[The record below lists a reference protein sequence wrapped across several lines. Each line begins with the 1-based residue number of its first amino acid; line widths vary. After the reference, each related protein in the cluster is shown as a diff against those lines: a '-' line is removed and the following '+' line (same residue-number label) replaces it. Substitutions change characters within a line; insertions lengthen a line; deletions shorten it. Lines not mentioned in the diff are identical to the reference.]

1 MAGSLLLLCFFLAP
15 ETAFL
20 RQYSVSAIGEE
31 MPKKDAEEK
40 PGPEQTSFQPFTFSR
55 SLKTG
60 MNRGHLLRE
69 IIRPWSTLRLPG
81 VWVVMLQYAG
91 LVASIVTIST
101 VAPQIVSAP
110 PYLWGKDAGLI
121 NIGGLIGTFLGGLYT
136 FVLADLILKSEARK
150 QRHGYS
156 EPESRLK
163 TQFPA
168 LTLGTFGLWVFGAVA
183 AHPGPRRW
191 VGLQFG
197 YGMLAFALMQAPSV
211 GFNYVSIT
219 LHFLGMTDEAD
230 H

>member
-1 MAGSLLLLCFFLAP
+1 MAGSLLFVCFFLQP

-20 RQYSVSAIGEE
+20 RQDSASAIGEG
-31 MPKKDAEEK
+31 MPRKDAEAK
-40 PGPEQTSFQPFTFSR
+40 SSPEPTSFLPFTFGR
-55 SLKTG
+55 SLKIG

-69 IIRPWSTLRLPG
+69 IIRPWSTLRLSG

-101 VAPQIVSAP
+101 VAPQIMSAP

-121 NIGGLIGTFLGGLYT
+121 NIGGLIGTFLGGFYT
-136 FVLADLILKSEARK
+136 FVVADLILKSEAQK

-168 LTLGTFGLWVFGAVA
+168 LVLGTFGLWIFGAFA
-183 AHPGPRRW
+183 ANPGPRRW
-191 VGLQFG
+191 IGLQFG

-211 GFNYVSIT
+211 GFNYVSTT
-219 LHFLGMTDEAD
+219 LHFLEVTDEAD

>member
-1 MAGSLLLLCFFLAP
+1 MAGSLFFLCFFLQP

-20 RQYSVSAIGEE
+20 RQDSASAIGEA
-31 MPKKDAEEK
+31 MPRKDAEAK
-40 PGPEQTSFQPFTFSR
+40 SSPEQTSLPPFTFGR
-55 SLKTG
+55 SLKIG
-60 MNRGHLLRE
+60 VNRGHLFRE
-69 IIRPWSTLRLPG
+69 IIRPWSTLLLPG

-101 VAPQIVSAP
+101 VAPQIMSAP
-110 PYLWGKDAGLI
+110 PYLWGKDVGLI
-121 NIGGLIGTFLGGLYT
+121 NIGGLIGTFLGGFYT
-136 FVLADLILKSEARK
+136 FVVADLILKSDAQK

-168 LTLGTFGLWVFGAVA
+168 LTLGTFGLWIFGAFA
-183 AHPGPRRW
+183 ANPGPRRW

-219 LHFLGMTDEAD
+219 LYFLEVTDEAD

>member
-1 MAGSLLLLCFFLAP
+1 
-15 ETAFL
+15 
-20 RQYSVSAIGEE
+20 
-31 MPKKDAEEK
+31 
-40 PGPEQTSFQPFTFSR
+40 
-55 SLKTG
+55 
-60 MNRGHLLRE
+60 MNRGHLAQE

-101 VAPQIVSAP
+101 VAPQIMSAP

-121 NIGGLIGTFLGGLYT
+121 NVGGLIGTFLGGFYT
-136 FVLADLILKSEARK
+136 FLVADQILKSEARK

-168 LTLGTFGLWVFGAVA
+168 LTLGTFGLWIFGAFA

-211 GFNYVSIT
+211 GFNYVSTT
-219 LHFLGMTDEAD
+219 LYFSDMANEAD